1 MNILTDKIIE
11 ILKASLKEPLNVKRF
26 YFGNPEELASAD
38 LPCIFVQPL
47 SKTVEQLDNVYD
59 LMTAN
64 LMIGVCVEAGKYQR
78 KNQNEGLAE
87 RYLAEIEG
95 GRNLDG
101 TPIQNSIT
109 YVLRNHFTM
118 EGTALH
124 QEQNTV
130 WGERE
135 LTGGTAKEIHLYF
148 TFKVRVK
155 NTS

>member
-1 MNILTDKIIE
+1 MNILIDKVIDLLRE
-11 ILKASLKEPLNVKRF
+11 DLKEPREIKRF

-59 LMTAN
+59 LITVGFMVG
-64 LMIGVCVEAGKYQR
+64 ICVEVGKYQR
-78 KNQNEGLAE
+78 KNQDEGTAE
-87 RYLAEIEG
+87 RFLTEIEG
-95 GRNLDG
+95 GRNTDG

-118 EGTALH
+118 EGTVLH

-135 LTGGTAKEIHLYF
+135 LTGGTAKEIHMYF
-148 TFKVRVK
+148 TAKIRVR